1 MHKASDTRRR
11 AECWVVSDGRAG
23 MENQAMGLAEAV
35 DEIMPLHIVPK
46 RIVVKSP
53 WKETPAGLWGD
64 PFSRLSTDG
73 ALLRPPYPA
82 LWIACGRLTIP
93 LTLAVKQRDA
103 GVFTVQT
110 QAPRAPLRGFD
121 MVVPPVH
128 DRLAGPNV
136 FSIVGAPNRINRAAL
151 RGDAQILGPALSHLG
166 APRVAVLIG
175 GRNRAYRMSPAR
187 VEEIAARLVELAE
200 SGAGLMITP
209 SRRTDP
215 AAIRRIR
222 SSLGARPHF
231 FWDGGAV
238 NGLHNPYFGILGLAD
253 HILVTR
259 DSVNMATDA
268 AATGKPVHIFSL
280 DRSPFP
286 ASAAKFERFHAA
298 LAERGVSR
306 PYKGVLES
314 WSYEPLDETRR
325 AAAEVVR
332 RIRAARDERG

>member
-1 MHKASDTRRR
+1 MHQFPDTRRR

-23 MENQAMGLAEAV
+23 MENQALGLAEAV
-35 DEIMPLHIVPK
+35 SELIPLHIIPK
-46 RIVVKSP
+46 RIVVRSP
-53 WKETPAGLWGD
+53 WKETPAALWGD
-64 PFSRLSTDG
+64 PFSRLATEG

-93 LTLAVKQRDA
+93 FTLAVKQRDS

-110 QAPRAPLRGFD
+110 QAPRSPLHGFD

-136 FSIVGAPNRINRAAL
+136 FAIIGSPNRINPAAL
-151 RGDAQILGPALSHLG
+151 QRDAEILGPAVAHLG
-166 APRVAVLIG
+166 HPRVAVLIG
-175 GRNRAYRMSPAR
+175 GRNKAYRISPAR
-187 VEEIAARLVELAE
+187 VEEIAAGLARLAD

-209 SRRTDP
+209 SRRTEA

-222 SSLGARPHF
+222 AVLGGRPHF
-231 FWDGGAV
+231 FWDGGPV

-259 DSVNMATDA
+259 DSVNMATEA
-268 AATGKPVHIFSL
+268 AASGKPVHILSL
-280 DRSPFP
+280 DRAPFG

-298 LAERGVSR
+298 LAERGITR
-306 PYKGVLES
+306 EYRGVLES
-314 WSYEPLDETRR
+314 WTYPPLDETRR

-332 RIRAARDERG
+332 RFQAVRGGHR